1 MTVQLLLV
9 GLLLFLFIGYM
20 GTMFVVK
27 RKARNKIF
35 EQRVEERSMMEEQ
48 NETAIHV
55 WNEEL
60 FLEREDRTSW
70 YKLTLFFENDS
81 SKEYDFYSYNDNLT
95 KEFILKDR
103 FYVNDHELL
112 IIDETGEHYINRK
125 NIKQIDF
132 LQRKLFVDSVF
143 DEEKNG
149 KNENTSQ
156 NHQLEKSISDTE
168 PINTTVSPVET
179 RVDLET
185 DGPTA
190 SPKKPRFSK
199 VKKVKRPSI
208 KKMESKKFNR
218 LFLIVFLSFLASGM
232 IALIRTVVFESRIDR
247 LELYQEKQTRQE
259 SGPGLS
265 KITEYPYQLNIFMQ
279 TFIAHYIPL
288 SNDSLLMEQRVEK
301 LNEFFSE
308 GISVDREV
316 STVKRTLISSE
327 LADIDHGEDHS
338 TVCYK
343 ISYSLEIPVEQTREL
358 ESSGVVETYVDY
370 QMKEQVAFLTIDFLQ
385 ADTSFSIISYPYFRD
400 RPLNHFET
408 AAVRKK
414 EDASLA
420 VDGERLASI
429 KQFLM
434 IFFEK
439 YASGSKE
446 ELAYLMSDVESMGMG
461 YQLEAI
467 QTVDAY
473 DSEGSIVVYA
483 EVKFKESESGLAHK
497 EVFSI
502 KLTEEENQF
511 KVSALTHNLGGF

>member
-1 MTVQLLLV
+1 
-9 GLLLFLFIGYM
+9 M
-20 GTMFVVK
+20 GTVFVVK
-27 RKARNKIF
+27 RKTKNKLF
-35 EQRVEERSMMEEQ
+35 EQSVEERSMVEEQ
-48 NETAIHV
+48 SEAAIHV

-95 KEFILKDR
+95 KEFILNDR

-132 LQRKLFVDSVF
+132 LQRKLFVDSTF
-143 DEEKNG
+143 EEG
-149 KNENTSQ
+149 KNSENISQ
-156 NHQLEKSISDTE
+156 NHQLENPTVDSEPVIITDSSI
-168 PINTTVSPVET
+168 ET
-179 RVDLET
+179 RVELET
-185 DGPTA
+185 DRSTT
-190 SPKKPRFSK
+190 SPKKRTFSK

-208 KKMESKKFNR
+208 KKMEAKKFNR
-218 LFLIVFLSFLASGM
+218 LFLIAFLLILASGM
-232 IALIRTVVFESRIDR
+232 LALIRTVVFERRIDR
-247 LELYQEKQTRQE
+247 LELYQEEQTKQE
-259 SGPGLS
+259 SETDLS
-265 KITEYPYQLNIFMQ
+265 NIAEYPYQLNVFMQ

-301 LNEFFSE
+301 LTAFFSE
-308 GISVDREV
+308 GISVDREI

-327 LADIDHGEDHS
+327 LADLDHGEDYS
-338 TVCYK
+338 TACYK
-343 ISYSLEIPVEQTREL
+343 ISYSLEIPVEQTREM
-358 ESSGVVETYVDY
+358 ESSGAVETYIDY

-385 ADTSFSIISYPYFRD
+385 ADTGFSIISYPYFSD
-400 RPLNHFET
+400 RPLNHLEAVT
-408 AAVRKK
+408 VRKK
-414 EDASLA
+414 EDVSLA

-429 KQFLM
+429 KQFLT

-446 ELAYLMSDVESMGMG
+446 ELAYLMSDVESMGRV
-461 YQLEAI
+461 YQLDEIQAVEA
-467 QTVDAY
+467 Y
-473 DSEGSIVVYA
+473 ESEASVIVYA

-502 KLTEEENQF
+502 RLTEEENQF